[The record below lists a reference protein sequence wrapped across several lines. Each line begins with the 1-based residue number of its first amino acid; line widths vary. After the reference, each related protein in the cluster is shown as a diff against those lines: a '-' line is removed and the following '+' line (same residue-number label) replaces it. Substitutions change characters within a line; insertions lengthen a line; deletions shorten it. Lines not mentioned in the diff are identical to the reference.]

1 MSCEN
6 VFKHG
11 EKLKKCDQ
19 CDFTFSDAGILKHTV
34 EKIQTSA
41 TSVTLHQSRLSLWGN
56 IWKRIVE
63 KSQTSATNMIFKKN
77 PLWYLLTMRAFMSL
91 NRNDCEQWEHTNG
104 YSPVCLFF
112 VHLQIWKR
120 ARNKLT
126 LVARIRFVCF
136 LMYLMWRHLVAKY
149 ATTAS
154 GAMLLI
160 NLIQV
165 TESISGSVVPLG
177 MYFFS
182 SDRSFFCDDEPLHWS
197 ALCTHQ
203 LFSDCDDLC
212 QYI

>member
-56 IWKRIVE
+56 IWKRTVE

-104 YSPVCLFF
+104 FSPVCLLLCTFRF
-112 VHLQIWKR
+112 ESEPETSSHWSQGYGFSVFWCIWCCLRYSLFDVRK
-120 ARNKLT
+120 
-126 LVARIRFVCF
+126 RFVTF
-136 LMYLMWRHLVAKY
+136 V
-149 ATTAS
+149 TT
-154 GAMLLI
+154 
-160 NLIQV
+160 
-165 TESISGSVVPLG
+165 
-177 MYFFS
+177 
-182 SDRSFFCDDEPLHWS
+182 
-197 ALCTHQ
+197 
-203 LFSDCDDLC
+203 
-212 QYI
+212 

>member
-41 TSVTLHQSRLSLWGN
+41 ASVTLHQSRLSLWGN
-56 IWKRIVE
+56 IYKRIVE
-63 KSQTSATNMIFKKN
+63 KSKTSATNMIFKN
-77 PLWYLLTMRAFMSL
+77 VSIVISSHNESFHVFESEWLWTVRAYKWIFS
-91 NRNDCEQWEHTNG
+91 G
-104 YSPVCLFF
+104 VSSF

-136 LMYLMWRHLVAKY
+136 FLCIWC
-149 ATTAS
+149 
-154 GAMLLI
+154 GAIWWPNMQLL
-160 NLIQV
+160 Q
-165 TESISGSVVPLG
+165 VVP
-177 MYFFS
+177 
-182 SDRSFFCDDEPLHWS
+182 CCW
-197 ALCTHQ
+197 
-203 LFSDCDDLC
+203 
-212 QYI
+212 

>member
-104 YSPVCLFF
+104 FSPVCLLLCTFRFESEPETSSHWSQGYGLSVFYVFDVAPSGGQICNYCKWCHVVDKFNPSHGVNFF
-112 VHLQIWKR
+112 VLK
-120 ARNKLT
+120 T
-126 LVARIRFVCF
+126 
-136 LMYLMWRHLVAKY
+136 
-149 ATTAS
+149 
-154 GAMLLI
+154 GA
-160 NLIQV
+160 
-165 TESISGSVVPLG
+165 
-177 MYFFS
+177 
-182 SDRSFFCDDEPLHWS
+182 H
-197 ALCTHQ
+197 
-203 LFSDCDDLC
+203 
-212 QYI
+212 